1 MLLRR
6 VARPLLSVAFI
17 GQGIETLLDTKS
29 ASDVVRPTLEGLQTL
44 PEPVA
49 QKVPTDAATV
59 ARVNAGVQI
68 GAGLLLAT
76 GRIPRVASGLLA
88 LTVVPGNLGDHMFWN
103 ETDPGRKAAK
113 RRGFL
118 TDLSLIGGLVLAS
131 ADTAGKPSLGWRGR
145 RAARRVSEAV
155 SSALPS
161 SDSALD
167 SEFAERVGHGLSV
180 GAERGRDLAVT
191 AIEKSAP
198 VAKKARKRGTE
209 LAETAYDHAAPVAK
223 KARKR
228 GTELAET
235 AIDRAAPLAEKARK
249 RGTELAE
256 TAYEQAEAA
265 FEQSGDQLSSGWHR
279 LRQQI

>member
-17 GQGIETLLDTKS
+17 GQGVETLMDTKS

-44 PEPVA
+44 PDPVG
-49 QKVPTDAATV
+49 QKVPSDAMTV

-76 GRIPRVASGLLA
+76 GRVPRVASALLA
-88 LTVVPGNLGDHMFWN
+88 ATVIPGNLGEHMFWN
-103 ETDPGRKAAK
+103 ETDPERKAAK

-145 RAARRVSEAV
+145 RAAKRAADAV
-155 SSALPS
+155 SAALPHGNTHVE
-161 SDSALD
+161 
-167 SEFAERVGHGLSV
+167 SEIAEKLGHGLHV
-180 GAERGRDLAVT
+180 GAERGRELAAT
-191 AIEKSAP
+191 AIERGAP
-198 VAKKARKRGTE
+198 LAEKARRT
-209 LAETAYDHAAPVAK
+209 
-223 KARKR
+223 

-235 AIDRAAPLAEKARK
+235 AIERGAPIAEKARRK
-249 RGTELAE
+249 GAELAE
-256 TAYEQAEAA
+256 TAIEQGGE
-265 FEQSGDQLSSGWHR
+265 QLSTGWHR
-279 LRQQI
+279 LRRQI

>member
-17 GQGIETLLDTKS
+17 GQGIDTLRDTKS
-29 ASDVVRPTLEGLQTL
+29 ASDVVRPTLEGLQAL

-59 ARVNAGVQI
+59 ARVNAGIQI

-103 ETDPGRKAAK
+103 ETDPERKAAK

-145 RAARRVSEAV
+145 RAGRHLAEAV
-155 SSALPS
+155 SAALPS
-161 SDSALD
+161 GDGPLD
-167 SEFAERVGHGLSV
+167 TDLADKVGHGLQV
-180 GAERGRDLAVT
+180 GAERLQIGAERGRDLAAT
-191 AIEKSAP
+191 AIERSAP
-198 VAKKARKRGTE
+198 VAKKARR
-209 LAETAYDHAAPVAK
+209 
-223 KARKR
+223 R

-235 AIDRAAPLAEKARK
+235 AIDRAAPYAEKARRK
-249 RGTELAE
+249 GTELAE
-256 TAYEQAEAA
+256 TAYEQAGSAL
-265 FEQSGDQLSSGWHR
+265 EQGGDQLSSSWHR

>member
-17 GQGIETLLDTKS
+17 GQGVETLLDTKS
-29 ASDVVRPTLEGLQTL
+29 ASDIVRPTLEGLQTL
-44 PEPVA
+44 PDAVA
-49 QKVPTDAATV
+49 QKVPSDAATV

-88 LTVVPGNLGDHMFWN
+88 LTVVPGNLGDHMFWK
-103 ETDPGRKAAK
+103 ETDPERKAVK

-155 SSALPS
+155 TAALPGA
-161 SDSALD
+161 DSGLE
-167 SEFAERVGHGLSV
+167 SELADKVGHGLQIGAERLQV
-180 GAERGRDLAVT
+180 GAERGRDLAAT
-191 AIEKSAP
+191 ALEKSAP
-198 VAKKARKRGTE
+198 VAKKARRRGTE
-209 LAETAYDHAAPVAK
+209 LAEI
-223 KARKR
+223 
-228 GTELAET
+228 
-235 AIDRAAPLAEKARK
+235 AIDRAAPLAEKARRK
-249 RGTELAE
+249 GSELAE
-256 TAYEQAEAA
+256 TAYEQAESA
-265 FEQSGDQLSSGWHR
+265 FEQGGDQLASGWHR

>member
-6 VARPLLSVAFI
+6 VARPLLSVAFV
-17 GQGIETLLDTKS
+17 GQGVETLLDTKS
-29 ASDVVRPTLEGLQTL
+29 ASDIVRPTLEGLQTL

-88 LTVVPGNLGDHMFWN
+88 LTVIPGNLGDHMFWN
-103 ETDPGRKAAK
+103 ETDPERKAAK

-145 RAARRVSEAV
+145 RAARRVSDAV
-155 SSALPS
+155 SNALPG

-167 SEFAERVGHGLSV
+167 SEFAEKVGHGLSV
-180 GAERGRDLAVT
+180 GAERGRDLAAT
-191 AIEKSAP
+191 ALEKS
-198 VAKKARKRGTE
+198 
-209 LAETAYDHAAPVAK
+209 APVAK

-256 TAYEQAEAA
+256 SAYEQAEAA

>member
-44 PEPVA
+44 PDPVG
-49 QKVPTDAATV
+49 QKVPSDAATV

-76 GRIPRVASGLLA
+76 GRIPRVASALLA
-88 LTVVPGNLGDHMFWN
+88 ATVIPGNLGDHMFWN
-103 ETDPGRKAAK
+103 ESDPERKAAK

-145 RAARRVSEAV
+145 RAARLAAGAV
-155 SSALPS
+155 SAALPIG
-161 SDSALD
+161 DSGAD
-167 SEFAERVGHGLSV
+167 AELAEIAEKIGHGLQV
-180 GAERGRDLAVT
+180 GAERGRDLAAT
-191 AIEKSAP
+191 AIERGAP
-198 VAKKARKRGTE
+198 IAEKAR
-209 LAETAYDHAAPVAK
+209 
-223 KARKR
+223 RK

-235 AIDRAAPLAEKARK
+235 AIERGAPIAEKARRK
-249 RGTELAE
+249 GTELAE
-256 TAYEQAEAA
+256 TAIEQG
-265 FEQSGDQLSSGWHR
+265 SDQLTTGWHR

>member
-17 GQGIETLLDTKS
+17 GQGVETLLDTKS

-44 PEPVA
+44 PDPVA

-103 ETDPGRKAAK
+103 ETDPERKAAK

-155 SSALPS
+155 SSALPT
-161 SDSALD
+161 SDGGLD
-167 SEFAERVGHGLSV
+167 SEFAERLGHGLAI
-180 GAERGRDLAVT
+180 GAERGRDLATT

-265 FEQSGDQLSSGWHR
+265 FEQGGDQLSSGWHR